1 MGTIQEKL
9 QKLLATKAAI
19 KTAIAEKGQTPGDV
33 FADYPEKIRAIETGV
48 DTSDATAAASDLAS
62 GKTAYVSGKKL
73 TGTVETFDT
82 ADMEELTFPDNM
94 SVSTEGSYARPYATF
109 KRNTLFRPG
118 ALVAIKVPFAKFG
131 DSTASNVLSGKTFTS
146 AAGVKVSGTMPSKAA
161 QTYTPGT
168 SAQTISAGQ
177 YLSGAQTIQGDGR
190 LVAGNIR
197 SGVTIFNV
205 TGTYEGDYSSGSIT
219 VVNNSSYRIE
229 LRNIA
234 TLNSS
239 GSNYVYINANS
250 RQTFGTP
257 AGALFLII
265 LRNNQNATES
275 SGASRMYG
283 NWDGS
288 DYYLW
293 GYLSSGYSSGTIT
306 ITN

>member
-94 SVSTEGSYARPYATF
+94 SVNTEGSYARPYATF
-109 KRNTLFRPG
+109 KRNTLFRSG

-146 AAGVKVSGTMPSKAA
+146 AAGVNVSGTIPSKSA

-205 TGTYEGDYSSGSIT
+205 TGTYEG
-219 VVNNSSYRIE
+219 
-229 LRNIA
+229 A
-234 TLNSS
+234 
-239 GSNYVYINANS
+239 
-250 RQTFGTP
+250 
-257 AGALFLII
+257 
-265 LRNNQNATES
+265 
-275 SGASRMYG
+275 
-283 NWDGS
+283 
-288 DYYLW
+288 
-293 GYLSSGYSSGTIT
+293 YSSGTIT
-306 ITN
+306 INNNTRLSVYVTTIEQQATLVRPDVPHTFTYSQGAAIYVYVLSGAVNVSVNSGIQQLYFFQNTQANPSQTHWIGFLKTNFTNGTITITN